1 MIIRKLTPADY
12 HGMLVLY
19 RELDQFHVDARPDF
33 FVRQE
38 DVFPQEAFE
47 ANMINPECLM
57 LGAFDEPDNMI
68 GLVRATLWKESGMV
82 KTVKVVCL
90 DDVYV
95 VPEYRRD
102 GIATKLFEAV
112 EQWAREQGAARCNC
126 PVSRHGHDTAAVC
139 LREEII
145 IRILRGAAQVR
156 RKDELHSRDQ
166 TRRWNP

>member
-19 RELDQFHVDARPDF
+19 RELDQFHVDARTDF

-112 EQWAREQGAARCNC
+112 EQWAREQGAAR
-126 PVSRHGHDTAAVC
+126 
-139 LREEII
+139 L
-145 IRILRGAAQVR
+145 
-156 RKDELHSRDQ
+156 ELHTWDFNQGAIALYRAMGMTPQ
-166 TRRWNP
+166 RYVFEKKL

>member
-1 MIIRKLTPADY
+1 
-12 HGMLVLY
+12 MLVLY

-90 DDVYV
+90 DDIYV
-95 VPEYRRD
+95 VP
-102 GIATKLFEAV
+102 GISAGWYLQQSYLKQLNNG
-112 EQWAREQGAARCNC
+112 RGNKGLQGWNIT
-126 PVSRHGHDTAAVC
+126 HGF
-139 LREEII
+139 
-145 IRILRGAAQVR
+145 
-156 RKDELHSRDQ
+156 
-166 TRRWNP
+166 

>member
-90 DDVYV
+90 DDIYV

-102 GIATKLFEAV
+102 GIATQLNNGRGNKGLQGWNYTHGILTKVQLPCIAP
-112 EQWAREQGAARCNC
+112 WA
-126 PVSRHGHDTAAVC
+126 
-139 LREEII
+139 
-145 IRILRGAAQVR
+145 
-156 RKDELHSRDQ
+156 
-166 TRRWNP
+166 

>member
-57 LGAFDEPDNMI
+57 LGAFDEPDNMV

-102 GIATKLFEAV
+102 GIAT
-112 EQWAREQGAARCNC
+112 
-126 PVSRHGHDTAAVC
+126 
-139 LREEII
+139 
-145 IRILRGAAQVR
+145 
-156 RKDELHSRDQ
+156 
-166 TRRWNP
+166 

>member
-82 KTVKVVCL
+82 SQQSYLKQLNNGRGNKGLQGWNYTHGILTKVQLPC
-90 DDVYV
+90 
-95 VPEYRRD
+95 
-102 GIATKLFEAV
+102 IAP
-112 EQWAREQGAARCNC
+112 WA
-126 PVSRHGHDTAAVC
+126 
-139 LREEII
+139 
-145 IRILRGAAQVR
+145 
-156 RKDELHSRDQ
+156 
-166 TRRWNP
+166 

>member
-68 GLVRATLWKESGMV
+68 GLVRATLWKESGMSRWCV
-82 KTVKVVCL
+82 WMMSMLCRNIGGMVSQQSYLKQLNNGRGNKGLQGWNYTHGILTKVQLPC
-90 DDVYV
+90 
-95 VPEYRRD
+95 
-102 GIATKLFEAV
+102 IAP
-112 EQWAREQGAARCNC
+112 WA
-126 PVSRHGHDTAAVC
+126 
-139 LREEII
+139 
-145 IRILRGAAQVR
+145 
-156 RKDELHSRDQ
+156 
-166 TRRWNP
+166 

>member
-1 MIIRKLTPADY
+1 M
-12 HGMLVLY
+12 
-19 RELDQFHVDARPDF
+19 
-33 FVRQE
+33 RQE

-90 DDVYV
+90 DDIYV

-112 EQWAREQGAARCNC
+112 EQWAREQGAAR
-126 PVSRHGHDTAAVC
+126 
-139 LREEII
+139 L
-145 IRILRGAAQVR
+145 
-156 RKDELHSRDQ
+156 ELHTWDFNQGAIALYCAMGMTPQRYVFEKKL
-166 TRRWNP
+166 

>member
-1 MIIRKLTPADY
+1 MWMPAPIFLCVKR
-12 HGMLVLY
+12 MCF
-19 RELDQFHVDARPDF
+19 RR
-33 FVRQE
+33 R
-38 DVFPQEAFE
+38 
-47 ANMINPECLM
+47 

-112 EQWAREQGAARCNC
+112 EQWAREQGAAR
-126 PVSRHGHDTAAVC
+126 
-139 LREEII
+139 L
-145 IRILRGAAQVR
+145 
-156 RKDELHSRDQ
+156 ELHTWDFNQGAIALYRAMGMTPQ
-166 TRRWNP
+166 RYVFEKKL

>member
-1 MIIRKLTPADY
+1 MEEENVMIIRKLTPADY

-90 DDVYV
+90 D
-95 VPEYRRD
+95 

-112 EQWAREQGAARCNC
+112 EQWAREQGAAR
-126 PVSRHGHDTAAVC
+126 
-139 LREEII
+139 L
-145 IRILRGAAQVR
+145 
-156 RKDELHSRDQ
+156 ELHTWDFNQGAIALYRAMGMTPQ
-166 TRRWNP
+166 RYVFEKKL

>member
-112 EQWAREQGAARCNC
+112 EQWAREQGAAR
-126 PVSRHGHDTAAVC
+126 
-139 LREEII
+139 L
-145 IRILRGAAQVR
+145 
-156 RKDELHSRDQ
+156 ELHTWDFNQGAIAMYRAMGMTPQ
-166 TRRWNP
+166 RYVFEKKL